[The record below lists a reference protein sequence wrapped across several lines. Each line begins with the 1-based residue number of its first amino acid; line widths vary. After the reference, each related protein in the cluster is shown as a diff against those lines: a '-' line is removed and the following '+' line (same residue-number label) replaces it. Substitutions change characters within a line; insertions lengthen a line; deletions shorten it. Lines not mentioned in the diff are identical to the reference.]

1 MSLTQITGQ
10 YLIDLANDLLA
21 GYQNGVD
28 SRALLSYLN
37 LGKDVIWA
45 VTKECKDE
53 YFQVFSQAT
62 TSTATNYF
70 PQLSLTQRS
79 YTLPEDLR
87 EINYIEVVTP
97 AGTPQARFTYAKAN
111 SPEFRAEREESNT
124 AGGPLENDYEYL
136 YTIAGKDQFVLAK
149 YPSQPYTLTLW
160 YTSSIADFEAGDIVS
175 DVLFPYS
182 KQLAQYAAKATML
195 ADQDPAQFAQWEKE
209 WREQIIV
216 MTQAAG
222 ERNDADPQ
230 FVQDFHGGWE

>member
-1 MSLTQITGQ
+1 MSVTVIYGQ

-37 LGKDVIWA
+37 LGKDIVWA

-53 YFQVFSQAT
+53 YFQIMSQAT

-70 PQLSLTQRS
+70 PQLSLTQRQ

-87 EINYIEVVTP
+87 EIDYIEVVNP
-97 AGTPQARFTYAKAN
+97 VGTPQATFTYAKAN
-111 SPEFRAEREESNT
+111 SPEFRSERMQSNT
-124 AGGPLENDYEYL
+124 AGGPFENDYAYL
-136 YTIAGKDQFVLAK
+136 YTIMGRDQFVLAK
-149 YPSQPYTLTLW
+149 YPAQPYVLTLW
-160 YTSSIADFEAGDIVS
+160 YTASLADFEAGDIVS

-195 ADQDPAQFAQWEKE
+195 AVQDPGQFAAWEKE
-209 WREQIIV
+209 WRENIII
-216 MTQAAG
+216 MTQAEAV
-222 ERNDADPQ
+222 RNDADPQ
-230 FVQDFHGGWE
+230 FVQDFEGGWE